1 MIGLFGG
8 TFDPI
13 HLGHLRIALEV
24 ADALELE
31 QVRFIPNRVP
41 PHRRQPLA
49 SGLQRLEL
57 IKAATQG
64 ESRFVADDRE
74 LRQDKTSYTVH
85 TLRALHQEFP
95 NQSWA
100 FIIGVDAFLQ
110 LPSWY
115 EWQDLFNLTH
125 FIVVGRPGYALN
137 TSTETPWFQPYWVDS
152 IAELKDRPTGGV
164 LAIDIKG
171 LDISATQLRNL
182 IARGESPR
190 YLTPDPVWAMIK
202 AQQLYKTKV

>member
-49 SGLQRLEL
+49 SGAERLAMIE
-57 IKAATQG
+57 AAIQG

-74 LRQDKTSYTVH
+74 LRQAQTSYTVH
-85 TLRALHQEFP
+85 TLQALHQEFP

-100 FIIGVDAFLQ
+100 FIIGADAFLQ
-110 LPSWY
+110 LQSWY
-115 EWQDLFNLTH
+115 EWQNLFDLTH
-125 FIVVGRPGYALN
+125 FIVVGRPGYALTHPN
-137 TSTETPWFQPYWVDS
+137 ETPWFQPYLVAS
-152 IAELKDRPTGGV
+152 PAELTQYPVGKV
-164 LAIDIKG
+164 LPIGIQG

-182 IARGESPR
+182 LARGQSPR
-190 YLTPDPVWAMIK
+190 YLTPDQVWAYIQ
-202 AQQLYKTKV
+202 AQKLYKKV

>member
-13 HLGHLRIALEV
+13 HLGHLRMALEV
-24 ADALELE
+24 ADALDLE

-49 SGLQRLEL
+49 SGAERLAM
-57 IKAATQG
+57 IQAAIQG
-64 ESRFVADDRE
+64 ESRFIADDRE
-74 LRQDKTSYTVH
+74 LRLDRTSYTVH
-85 TLRALHQEFP
+85 TLQALHQEFP

-115 EWQDLFNLTH
+115 EWQNLFNLTH

-137 TSTETPWFQPYWVDS
+137 TSNETPWFQPYQVDS
-152 IAELKDRPTGGV
+152 IADLTQRATGGV
-164 LAIDIKG
+164 LPLGIQG
-171 LDISATQLRNL
+171 FDISATQLRHL
-182 IARGESPR
+182 IAQGQSPR
-190 YLTPDPVWAMIK
+190 YLTPDPVWAMIQ